1 MARGKWCEYL
11 IPIHRTGLIMGEMSD
26 ALNGNSEKKAGTGV
40 LGTRNNSSSSSSNN
54 SYQYAQSNDRVSSA
68 RSNLDYWKGQQPED
82 KTGQYDTEISDTQ
95 SQLGKM
101 VNDGFS
107 YDYTKDA
114 AYQQYKNQYTRGA
127 EMASEDATAR
137 AAARSGGYG
146 NSWGT
151 SSGQTAYQSTM
162 AGLSDA
168 ADSLYSQAYNEYTT
182 KKSDLSNRLGAL
194 QQQKRLA
201 IDDYN
206 TRLQNW
212 NSQLNNAQAEYAN
225 AVSATQQKEANNT
238 SFWGNLGSIAASAL
252 PWVLKAFGVL

>member
-1 MARGKWCEYL
+1 MARGKLWEYL
-11 IPIHRTGLIMGEMSD
+11 IPGHNVGLMLGD
-26 ALNGNSEKKAGTGV
+26 VWDGLTGNSSKNEGTGV
-40 LGTRNNSSSSSSNN
+40 LGTRNNSSSSSSN

-68 RSNLDYWKGQQPED
+68 RSNLDYIKSQRPGDYQSEYASQ
-82 KTGQYDTEISDTQ
+82 ISGTQ
-95 SQLGKM
+95 SQLDKM
-101 VNDGFS
+101 NKDGFS

-182 KKSDLSNRLGAL
+182 KKSDLSNRLSAL
-194 QQQKRLA
+194 QQQESLA
-201 IDDYN
+201 QDAYN
-206 TRLQNW
+206 TRLN
-212 NSQLNNAQAEYAN
+212 NYYGQLNNAQAEYAN
-225 AVSATQQKEANNT
+225 AVGANQQKEANNT